1 MEYIGLLQDINLS
14 SSNMLLLSIMTLKS
28 KLLLRFGWY
37 RIWSDKWIE
46 QGALSAYPQLSAGVT
61 GVSTSTLLKPYRNTL
76 YNCVITITSDGGNS
90 WEIKAVH
97 VNLYTTYFQFVW
109 ASRNYSIASTNGRFN
124 YVTQGY

>member
-1 MEYIGLLQDINLS
+1 
-14 SSNMLLLSIMTLKS
+14 MLLLSIMTFKT

-46 QGALSAYPQLSAGVT
+46 QGALSAYPQLSAGIT
-61 GVSTSTLLKPYRNTL
+61 GISTSTLLKPYRNTL

-90 WEIKAVH
+90 WEIKSVH
-97 VNLYTTYFQFVW
+97 VHPYTTYFQVVW
-109 ASRNYSIASTNGRFN
+109 ASRNYSISSTNGRFN

>member
-14 SSNMLLLSIMTLKS
+14 IFSMLLLSIITLKI

-37 RIWSDKWIE
+37 RIWSDTFKE

-61 GVSTSTLLKPYRNTL
+61 GISTSTLLRPYRNTL

-90 WEIKAVH
+90 WEIKVVH
-97 VNLYTTYFQFVW
+97 AQLYTTYFQFVW
-109 ASRNYSIASTNGRFN
+109 ASRNYSIYSTNGRFN
-124 YVTQGY
+124 YVAQGY